1 MLEGANIKISSILS
15 TMTGK
20 TTMNLLDYVLNNDE
34 MMDEKTAETLIISRI
49 SASVKE
55 VTEAMEGIMTPFQ
68 KTMMKQVLTHLNE
81 LSERIEEM
89 DIIIDTYMA
98 EYWEAIRDT
107 RKIPGIGKKVQ
118 KLF

>member
-15 TMTGK
+15 TITGK

-55 VTEAMEGIMTPFQ
+55 VTEAMEGIITPFQ
-68 KTMMKQVLTHLNE
+68 KTMMKQVLTHLRE
-81 LSERIEEM
+81 
-89 DIIIDTYMA
+89 
-98 EYWEAIRDT
+98 
-107 RKIPGIGKKVQ
+107 
-118 KLF
+118 